1 MRLKVGAQLS
11 WTSLF
16 AADNSGYFLGHQ
28 SYLASVDG
36 VCVKVCMCVCVCIPL
51 IACCIRY

>member
-1 MRLKVGAQLS
+1 MRMKVGAQLS

-36 VCVKVCMCVCVCIPL
+36 VCVKVYMCVCVCIPF
-51 IACCIRY
+51 IAYYIRY

>member
-1 MRLKVGAQLS
+1 MRMKVGAQLS

-28 SYLASVDG
+28 SYLATVDG
-36 VCVKVCMCVCVCIPL
+36 VCVKVYMCVCVCIPF
-51 IACCIRY
+51 IAYYIRY

>member
-36 VCVKVCMCVCVCIPL
+36 VCVKVCMCVCVCIPF
-51 IACCIRY
+51 IAYCIRY